1 MLISNKKKK
10 TPKQNKS
17 NKIKVS
23 HDQLLTKEE
32 KTMS

>member
-1 MLISNKKKK
+1 MLISNKKK